1 MRVGITE
8 RAETVIVLLSSRIPQ
23 RKLDVLSIDFDIGHI
38 VLEHGGNIN
47 LADGSSDEDTKP
59 QHYARYTQKARC
71 MHSLEVHLNKL
82 GRTSGK
88 VPFEKTINKQ
98 V

>member
-1 MRVGITE
+1 MRVGVTE
-8 RAETVIVLLSSRIPQ
+8 RAETVIVLLSGRIPQ
-23 RKLDVLSIDFDIGHI
+23 GKLNVLSVDFDIGHI

-47 LADGSSDEDTKP
+47 LAGGKSDGIPNSDT
-59 QHYARYTQKARC
+59 ARGLRRKRA
-71 MHSLEVHLNKL
+71 MHVLRIRLIKL